1 MPVIWLE
8 YTNRE
13 SGGRIPVMVEWEW
26 NVLKLKE
33 AISSQLCRTPEK
45 LIFSGRVMYNKCK
58 LGDLSISEFSTVYCE
73 LAAPYTPQR
82 KVPRSLPSP
91 RRDMGVDLSDIQV
104 KVDGECYVRMRKQ
117 EPYYIQMRS
126 ADAPRD
132 EVFDFSLRF

>member
-45 LIFSGRVMYNKCK
+45 LIFSGRVMYNQCK

-73 LAAPYTPQR
+73 LAAPYTSQR

-117 EPYYIQMRS
+117 ESYYIQMSS
-126 ADAPRD
+126 ADAVRD